1 MKMKRGISL
10 IEVLVTVSMIVVLLN
25 LSFPALRHY
34 QKEVQLKA
42 VKEDV
47 RTLLIQA
54 RNYALNPQISQDS
67 LGNTLEIK
75 NYAVCLEN
83 GSTLLIKENINTSDC
98 NGGQEI
104 SGTKKDYS
112 GEGINIEFQ
121 ENYGNQWDQYDVQ
134 AIVFDVTDPLHFY
147 VCNTGGN
154 LHKVTDTGI
163 TIKNATSSTLLKINI
178 QGEITEQ

>member
-10 IEVLVTVSMIVVLLN
+10 IEILVTVSMIVILLN

-83 GSTLLIKENINTSDC
+83 GSTLLIKENINTSACTD
-98 NGGQEI
+98 GQEI

-112 GEGINIEFQ
+112 GEGINIEFL
-121 ENYGNQWDQYDVQ
+121 ENYGAPDPYKVQ

-147 VCNTGGN
+147 VYNAGGYLN
-154 LHKVTDTGI
+154 DGNNTGI
-163 TIKNATSSTLLKINI
+163 TIKNATSSVLLKINNK
-178 QGEITEQ
+178 GEITEQ

>member
-10 IEVLVTVSMIVVLLN
+10 IEILVTVSMIVILLN

-67 LGNTLEIK
+67 SGNILEIK

-83 GSTLLIKENINTSDC
+83 GSTLLIKENINTSACTD
-98 NGGQEI
+98 GQEI
-104 SGTKKDYS
+104 NGTKKDYS
-112 GEGINIEFQ
+112 REGINITFQ
-121 ENYGNQWDQYDVQ
+121 ENYGNRLDQYDVQ

-147 VCNTGGN
+147 VYNAGGHLN
-154 LHKVTDTGI
+154 DGNNTGI
-163 TIKNATSSTLLKINI
+163 TIKNATSSVLLKINNK
-178 QGEITEQ
+178 GEITEQ